1 MPYIK
6 LKCQTG
12 PDLMTALGFCY
23 GKVELNSKENMNQ
36 ESGGGKKSVIIVKEF

>member
-12 PDLMTALGFCY
+12 PDLMTALGVCY
-23 GKVELNSKENMNQ
+23 GKVELNSKENMKQ
-36 ESGGGKKSVIIVKEF
+36 DSGGEKERNNC